1 MRKIFFAD
9 LRNLPEVYGKSYL
22 KATDKAPVA
31 WRKQHLR

>member
-9 LRNLPEVYGKSYL
+9 LRNPSEVYGKAYL